1 MIFVVLPL
9 IGAVIG
15 WVTNYIAIRL
25 LFRPLQ
31 PWKIPLIPVTFQG
44 LIPSRREQIADKV
57 GQVVGEQ
64 LFSVD
69 EFTSKLNIPQLQME
83 ADRIVREAVER
94 WCGDKMNRLPR
105 ALRDYCSSYLRDAVA
120 AAVVTQF
127 PKMASTFFDSLQ
139 QHVDVH
145 RMVAEKINNLSLTG
159 VEEIVLALARRELKQ
174 IEWLG
179 AVLGFFIGLLQ
190 ALLVYFLA

>member
-1 MIFVVLPL
+1 M
-9 IGAVIG
+9 GAVIG

-31 PWKIPLIPVTFQG
+31 PWHFPLIPVSFQG

-57 GQVVGEQ
+57 GQVVDEQ
-64 LFSVD
+64 LFSMD
-69 EFTSKLNIPQLQME
+69 ELTSKLNMPQLQLE

-94 WCGDKMNRLPR
+94 WCSDKMNRLPG

-120 AAVVTQF
+120 AEVARQF
-127 PKMASTFFDSLQ
+127 PKMASTLFDSLQ
-139 QHVDVH
+139 QHVNVH
-145 RMVAEKINNLSLTG
+145 RMVAEKINNLSLTA
-159 VEEIVLALARRELKQ
+159 VEEMVLELARRELKQ

-179 AVLGFFIGLLQ
+179 AVLGFLIGLLQ
-190 ALLVYFLA
+190 ALLVYFLV